1 MKTSRL
7 SLPLALALA
16 AAVSAS
22 PVLAQ
27 GTSGKGHG
35 RGKQEQRDNR
45 GNRDRDRDDDRF
57 SRRDRDDDDDDRRFS
72 RSSTWGGHRWEL
84 SRAGRTLRRD
94 GRRVP
99 PGWCIGRGNPHNT
112 RENCGGWRWDQ
123 RRTIWDWIG
132 IGSRDD
138 RRWDDRRRDDGRWDD
153 RWDTRRSG
161 SVSSSHAE
169 FHRWHDQ
176 RCRQLAAQAGTNLRR
191 LVEVRAICKAE
202 HDDWHRRTG
211 TRH

>member
-1 MKTSRL
+1 MKTSKL
-7 SLPLALALA
+7 SLPVALVLA
-16 AAVSAS
+16 AVVTAS
-22 PVLAQ
+22 PALAQ
-27 GTSGKGHG
+27 GNSGKGRGH
-35 RGKQEQRDNR
+35 GKQEQRDNR

-57 SRRDRDDDDDDRRFS
+57 SRRDRDDDDRRFS
-72 RSSTWGGHRWEL
+72 RSSTFSGNRFEI
-84 SRAGRTLRRD
+84 SRDRRTLLRN

-112 RENCGGWRWDQ
+112 PENCGGWTWSQNRS
-123 RRTIWDWIG
+123 IWDWIG

-138 RRWDDRRRDDGRWDD
+138 RRWDDRRRDDV

-161 SVSSSHAE
+161 SLSSSHGE

-176 RCRQLAAQAGTNLRR
+176 RCRELAAQAGTSLRR
-191 LVEVRAICKAE
+191 LVEVRAACKAE
-202 HDDWHRRTG
+202 HDEWHRRTG